1 MLLFPI
7 NLIYSTV
14 IDNFVKKQRA
24 MNQRVE
30 KALNDQIQKEAA
42 SSQFY
47 LAMASWAE
55 GNGLNGTSQFFYL
68 HSDEERFHMLKL
80 VKFINERGGTAI
92 IPGLEKPEEEFKS
105 LEQVFQLLLDHE
117 IMVTESI
124 NNLVDVCLQEKDYT
138 THNFVQ
144 WYVSEQ
150 LEEEALART
159 ILDKVK
165 LIGNDKGGLYLFD
178 RDLENSAITST
189 TSADAQA

>member
-1 MLLFPI
+1 
-7 NLIYSTV
+7 
-14 IDNFVKKQRA
+14 
-24 MNQRVE
+24 MNKRVE
-30 KALNDQIQKEAA
+30 KVLNDQIEKEAS

-55 GNGLNGTSQFFYL
+55 GEGLSGTAKFLYT

-80 VKFINERGGTAI
+80 VKFVNERGGDAI
-92 IPGLEKPEEEFKS
+92 IAGLKTPQKEFKS
-105 LEQVFQLLLDHE
+105 LESVFRLLLKHE

-138 THNFVQ
+138 THNFIQ

-159 ILDKVK
+159 ILDKIM
-165 LIGNDKGGLYLFD
+165 LINGDNAGLYMFD
-178 RDLENSAITST
+178 RDLENATIQTKPSSGG
-189 TSADAQA
+189 SFGE

>member
-1 MLLFPI
+1 
-7 NLIYSTV
+7 
-14 IDNFVKKQRA
+14 
-24 MNQRVE
+24 MNKRVE
-30 KALNDQIQKEAA
+30 LALNDQIKMEAS

-55 GNGLNGTSQFFYL
+55 TQGLNGTAQFMYL

-80 VKFINERGGTAI
+80 VKFVNERGGTAI
-92 IPGLEKPEEEFKS
+92 IPGLENPPAEFSS
-105 LEQVFQLLLDHE
+105 LSNVFSLLLEHE
-117 IMVTESI
+117 LQVTESI

-159 ILDKVK
+159 ILDKVTM
-165 LIGNDKGGLYLFD
+165 IGEDKAGLYMLD
-178 RDLENSAITST
+178 RDLENSSIQPKTVS
-189 TSADAQA
+189 DAGGNA